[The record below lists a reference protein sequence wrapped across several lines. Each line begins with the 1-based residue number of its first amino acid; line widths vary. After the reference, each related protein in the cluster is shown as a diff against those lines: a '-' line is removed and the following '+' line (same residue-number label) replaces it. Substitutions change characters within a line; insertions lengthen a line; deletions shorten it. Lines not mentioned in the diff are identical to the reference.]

1 MYHFA
6 APKIIPFHRVINVC
20 FVCSVMASHSNSSPK
35 VLGPSSSMFSE
46 ETRAAILAEE
56 LEEAT
61 QQAADVE
68 ETMSAE
74 AAAAA
79 TATAD

>member
-1 MYHFA
+1 M
-6 APKIIPFHRVINVC
+6 
-20 FVCSVMASHSNSSPK
+20 
-35 VLGPSSSMFSE
+35 LSE
-46 ETRAAILAEE
+46 EARAAILAEE
-56 LEEAT
+56 LAEAT

-79 TATAD
+79 TATADVVESAHASLIAAHCTFELWVTLIL

>member
-1 MYHFA
+1 
-6 APKIIPFHRVINVC
+6 
-20 FVCSVMASHSNSSPK
+20 MASHSNSSPK
-35 VLGPSSSMFSE
+35 VLGPLSPMFSE
-46 ETRAAILAEE
+46 EDRAAMLAEE
-56 LEEAT
+56 LAEAT

-79 TATAD
+79 TATADLV